1 MLKKFIT
8 AIIKLAAS
16 LIMLAG
22 AFTLALAIII
32 LFRSSSEITNSSS
45 LMLFAAGFGAGLVI
59 FTTLFH
65 FTGLYILGHELTH
78 LLAAK
83 LFRRRTGKFTIRGN
97 SGSVAVE
104 RPNIW
109 ISLAPYFVPIYTLIW
124 IGIYGL
130 WQLVWPNSP
139 QTVWLVFNT
148 GIGVTYSYHIC
159 LTVKALKREQTDL
172 QRYGRIFSMSL
183 ILLANVTVLFG
194 GTTIAFSAW
203 QQSAYALTQS
213 VQQEYSAGREIVMR
227 AASAI
232 KEWKKR

>member
-22 AFTLALAIII
+22 AFTLGLAIII
-32 LFRSSSEITNSSS
+32 LFRTSSEIANATS
-45 LMLFAAGFGAGLVI
+45 LMLFAAGFGGGVVV
-59 FTTLFH
+59 FSTLFH

-83 LFRRRTGKFTIRGN
+83 LFRRRTGKFTIRGT

-109 ISLAPYFVPIYTLIW
+109 ISLAPYFIPIYALIW

-130 WQLVWPNSP
+130 WQLLWPTSP
-139 QTVWLVFNT
+139 QLVWLIFNA
-148 GIGVTYSYHIC
+148 GCGVTYSYHVC
-159 LTVKALKREQTDL
+159 LTIKALKREQTDL

-183 ILLANVTVLFG
+183 ILLANLVVLFG

-203 QQSAYALTQS
+203 RQSAYAFSYS

-232 KEWKKR
+232 KEWEKR